1 MKKKNFVLTFIIA
14 IAIMGTLSINITL
27 LKNDLQYSLA
37 LENLMLRNIEALAD
51 GEGGT
56 PGSMTEAEFAKL
68 GCRATVNPND
78 RCKANN
84 GYNYTFAVRI

>member
-1 MKKKNFVLTFIIA
+1 MRKKI
-14 IAIMGTLSINITL
+14 LSIVAILGIAVMTAIKVNLSSNT
-27 LKNDLQYSLA
+27 NFS
-37 LENLMLRNIEALAD
+37 NLMLRNIEALAD

>member
-1 MKKKNFVLTFIIA
+1 
-14 IAIMGTLSINITL
+14 
-27 LKNDLQYSLA
+27 
-37 LENLMLRNIEALAD
+37 MLRNIEALAD

>member
-1 MKKKNFVLTFIIA
+1 MRKKI
-14 IAIMGTLSINITL
+14 LSIVAILGIAVMTAINVNLSSNT
-27 LKNDLQYSLA
+27 NFS
-37 LENLMLRNIEALAD
+37 NLMLRNIVALAD

>member
-1 MKKKNFVLTFIIA
+1 MRKKI
-14 IAIMGTLSINITL
+14 LSIVAILGIAVMTAINVNLSSNTNFSNL
-27 LKNDLQYSLA
+27 L
-37 LENLMLRNIEALAD
+37 LRNIEALAS
-51 GEGGT
+51 GELT

>member
-1 MKKKNFVLTFIIA
+1 MKKKILGVVAILG
-14 IAIMGTLSINITL
+14 IAIMAAINVNLSSGTNFSNL
-27 LKNDLQYSLA
+27 L
-37 LENLMLRNIEALAD
+37 LRNIEALAD

-56 PGSMTEAEFAKL
+56 PGSMTEAEFARL

>member
-1 MKKKNFVLTFIIA
+1 MRKKILSIVAILGIAIIIA
-14 IAIMGTLSINITL
+14 IHVNLSSNT
-27 LKNDLQYSLA
+27 NFS
-37 LENLMLRNIEALAD
+37 NLMLRNIEALAD

>member
-1 MKKKNFVLTFIIA
+1 MKKKILGIVAVLG
-14 IAIMGTLSINITL
+14 IAIMTAVNVNLSSGTNFSNL
-27 LKNDLQYSLA
+27 L
-37 LENLMLRNIEALAD
+37 LRNIEALAD

-56 PGSMTEAEFAKL
+56 PGSMTEAEFARL

>member
-37 LENLMLRNIEALAD
+37 LENI
-51 GEGGT
+51 
-56 PGSMTEAEFAKL
+56 
-68 GCRATVNPND
+68 
-78 RCKANN
+78 
-84 GYNYTFAVRI
+84 

>member
-1 MKKKNFVLTFIIA
+1 MRKKI
-14 IAIMGTLSINITL
+14 LSIVAILGIAVMTAINVNLSSNT
-27 LKNDLQYSLA
+27 NFS
-37 LENLMLRNIEALAD
+37 NLMLRNIEALAS
-51 GEGGT
+51 GELT

>member
-1 MKKKNFVLTFIIA
+1 MRKKI
-14 IAIMGTLSINITL
+14 LSIVAILGIAVMTAINVNLSSNT
-27 LKNDLQYSLA
+27 NFS
-37 LENLMLRNIEALAD
+37 NLMLRNIEALAD

-84 GYNYTFAVRI
+84 GANYTFAVRI